1 MAQGSGSNSRAF
13 HSRLHVSRGGAES
26 DVMNHRRALAAF
38 LCTALASSFAL
49 VDPARGASKDLGKGF
64 RDHGVAAPISQHRG
78 LVATV
83 DGEGNNVVLLWLM
96 DHRGGYALLLLD
108 ATTGKVEQF
117 PMPFDQ
123 DGDSPYA
130 SILSSA
136 NKLYTHY
143 GNHFV
148 EFDPVKRA
156 FTFHKETSPQM
167 AMSMTE
173 DDQGTIW
180 SVTFP
185 QSGVASY
192 NPKTGAFRDYGHVY
206 KQDWKQYPRH
216 IAADDA
222 GWIYFGVGMTNS
234 QIVSL
239 DPKTGKATPVLEEGE
254 RKKGVGYVYR
264 DLDGKVYGQAV
275 QDKENDWYELHK
287 GVARKLGAGEHKS
300 SRPKPFIAGSQT
312 LSHMTFHDGTRAAE
326 IDLTDRRFVVEDP
339 KTKKRQEYTFEYTS
353 EGAIVMGAAVSPDG
367 TILGGTAFPMRCFRY
382 DPKADAIT
390 NRAAFG
396 QWNTT
401 AVQRDHFIVGGYPE
415 KDKSGNP
422 QHLTDSHDVH
432 RPTALL
438 PHPDGHTVILAGT
451 PNYGFT
457 GGGMLFWDRD
467 KPAKEAR
474 TLLTDAQLIPD
485 HSTESL
491 VALPASGG
499 AAGEKL
505 LGGTTTAPG
514 SGGQKKATVAELYV
528 MDFASRK
535 IEWRAP
541 LMPGV
546 QEYTALWPGPRGL
559 IYGIADARRFFVFD
573 PSDRTIK
580 QQREIGKDLGPT
592 AHQQGPRPFVNDKD
606 GQTYLICRKAVA
618 RIDPTSFELT
628 PLATSPIP
636 IESGGAYLD
645 GRVYFITGS
654 HLYSY
659 ELPSK

>member
-1 MAQGSGSNSRAF
+1 MK
-13 HSRLHVSRGGAES
+13 
-26 DVMNHRRALAAF
+26 HRRASAAV
-38 LCTALASSFAL
+38 LLIALATSFAF
-49 VDPARGASKDLGKGF
+49 VDPVRGASKDLGNGF

-78 LVATV
+78 VVATV
-83 DGEGNNVVLLWLM
+83 DGAGHNVVLLWLM

-108 ATTGKVEQF
+108 GQTGKADQF

-123 DGDSPYA
+123 GGDSPYA
-130 SILSSA
+130 SLLSSA
-136 NKLYTHY
+136 NKFYTHY

-156 FTFHKETSPQM
+156 FTFHRKTTPQM

-173 DDQGTIW
+173 DDQGVVW
-180 SVTFP
+180 SVTYP

-192 NPKTGAFRDYGHVY
+192 NPKTGAFRDYGQVY
-206 KQDWKQYPRH
+206 RQDWKQYPRH
-216 IAADDA
+216 VAADDA
-222 GWIYFGVGMTNS
+222 GWVYFGIGMTNS
-234 QIVSL
+234 QIVAL
-239 DPKTGKATPVLEEGE
+239 DPTTGKATPVLEEGD

-264 DLDGKVYGQAV
+264 DLNGKVYGQAL
-275 QDKENDWYELHK
+275 QEKGADWYEFHK
-287 GVARKLGAGEHKS
+287 GFARKIGAAEHTS
-300 SRPKPFIAGSQT
+300 IRPKPSITGSQT
-312 LSHMTFHDGTRAAE
+312 LSHTTFPDGKRAAE
-326 IDLTDRRFVVEDP
+326 VNLIDRRFVIEDP
-339 KTKKRQEYTFEYTS
+339 KSKERREFAFEYTS
-353 EGAIVMGAAVSPDG
+353 EGAIVMGAATSPDG

-401 AVQRDHFIVGGYPE
+401 AVQGDHFLVGGYPGGFLLDYDPAKPWVATA
-415 KDKSGNP
+415 KDKPGNP

-432 RPTALL
+432 RPTVLF
-438 PHPDGHTVILAGT
+438 PHPDGHTVLLAGT
-451 PNYGFT
+451 PDYGYT

-467 KPAKEAR
+467 KPPKDAR

-485 HSTESL
+485 QSTESL
-491 VALPASGG
+491 VALPPIGG
-499 AAGEKL
+499 AATGEKL

-514 SGGQKKATVAELYV
+514 TGGQKKATLAELYV

-541 LMPGV
+541 LIPSV

-573 PSDRTIK
+573 PSDRTTRH
-580 QQREIGKDLGPT
+580 QQELGDDLGPS
-592 AHQQGPRPFVNDKD
+592 AHQQGPRPFVDAN
-606 GQTYLICRKAVA
+606 GQTYMLCRKAVA
-618 RIDPTSFELT
+618 RIDPTSFALT
-628 PLATSPIP
+628 PLAASPVP

-645 GRVYFITGS
+645 GRVYFIAGS
-654 HLYSY
+654 HLCSF
-659 ELPSK
+659 ELPTK

>member
-1 MAQGSGSNSRAF
+1 MSALA
-13 HSRLHVSRGGAES
+13 LAES
-26 DVMNHRRALAAF
+26 
-38 LCTALASSFAL
+38 
-49 VDPARGASKDLGKGF
+49 ARGASKDLGNGF

-83 DGEGNNVVLLWLM
+83 DGEGHNVVLLWLM

-136 NKLYTHY
+136 NKFYTHY

-156 FTFHKETSPQM
+156 FTFHKKTSPQM

-206 KQDWKQYPRH
+206 KQDWKEYPRH

-222 GWIYFGVGMTNS
+222 GWVYFGVGMTNS

-239 DPKTGKATPVLEEGE
+239 DPATGKGTPVLEEGE

-275 QDKENDWYELHK
+275 QDKESNWYELHK
-287 GVARKLGAGEHKS
+287 GVARKLGAGEHTS
-300 SRPKPFIAGSQT
+300 SKPKPFIAGSQT
-312 LSHMTFHDGTRAAE
+312 LSHTTFPDGTRAAQ

-339 KTKKRQEYTFEYTS
+339 KTKKRQEYSFEYTS
-353 EGAIVMGAAVSPDG
+353 EGAIVMGAAASPDG

-401 AVQRDHFIVGGYPE
+401 AVQRDHFIVGGYPGGFILDYDPAKPWVHTE
-415 KDKSGNP
+415 KTKPGNP
-422 QHLTDSHDVH
+422 QWLTDSHDVH
-432 RPTALL
+432 RPTVLL

-467 KPAKEAR
+467 KPAKDAR

-485 HSTESL
+485 QSTESL
-491 VALPASGG
+491 VALPATGG

-505 LGGTTTAPG
+505 LGGTTTTPG
-514 SGGQKKATVAELYV
+514 SGGQKKAKLAELYV

-535 IEWRAP
+535 IDWRAP

-559 IYGIADARRFFVFD
+559 IYGIADARLFFVFD
-573 PSDRTIK
+573 PATRTI
-580 QQREIGKDLGPT
+580 
-592 AHQQGPRPFVNDKD
+592 AHQQDVGEKFGPVVHDQGPRPFVNDKRD
-606 GQTYLICRKAVA
+606 GQTYLLCRNGVT
-618 RIDPTSFELT
+618 RIDDTSFEITLV
-628 PLATSPIP
+628 AKSPIP
-636 IESGGAYLD
+636 LQTGGDYLD
-645 GRVYFITGS
+645 GRIYFVSGS
-654 HLYSY
+654 HLCSF